1 MEKSYSQLIIFY
13 YVADFMSFTKAAAH
27 LNCSKAHVSKQVT
40 DLERLVGAALL
51 HRNTRSIKLTFAGE
65 ALFKHAELI
74 VQELQFTSNTVN
86 ALQNKAQGT
95 LRITSPKGYADYL
108 LAPNLFRFL
117 EKYPEISLVM
127 NHCGNMLDLV
137 KEKIDLAIR
146 ITHEPPLDKVAKRLG
161 SDRMV
166 ICASEKYLKQYGKP
180 KTPKQLREHPCL
192 VYSSERS
199 VDHWPFYAEE
209 TEITV
214 SVKSRVFSNSA
225 SVVLEAVRNG
235 QGIARLPQFVIEDDL
250 QKGKLYALLTDFY
263 PPDIPIYAIFAQS
276 RIIPP
281 KIQAF
286 VQFLEEIHGSA
297 VKT

>member
-13 YVADFMSFTKAAAH
+13 YVADFMSFTKAAVH

-74 VQELQFTSNTVN
+74 IQELQFASNTVN

-117 EKYPEISLVM
+117 ESFPEISLVM

-166 ICASEKYLKQYGKP
+166 ICASKNYLERYGQP
-180 KTPKQLREHPCL
+180 KTPQKLREHPCL

-199 VDHWPFYAEE
+199 VDHWPFYVEE
-209 TEITV
+209 TEITI
-214 SVKSRVFSNSA
+214 SVKSRIFSNSA

-286 VQFLEEIHGSA
+286 VQFLEEIHGSGMLY
-297 VKT
+297 